1 MFKYVK
7 KLLAL
12 LTKEERRKLVL
23 VFILILLL
31 GFLELAGIGSI
42 MPFLSVATNPESIET
57 NKYLSWAYNYFNFET
72 HTQYITTLGVLFVVF
87 LLISNGARAMITYI
101 TKRYSAMRKYA
112 LSKRLLQHYV
122 FQPYTFF
129 LDHNSSELQKNVLN
143 EVNMVIQKAMY
154 PGLTMV
160 AQAIV
165 SLFIIGLLMSVD
177 PLIAVL
183 VAVVLGFSY
192 ALIYLFVRK
201 ILHRIGKERVEASR
215 AQFKGV
221 SEVLGGIKDVKILH
235 KEDNFIGQFA
245 MPSKKLAKIGVTNE
259 LIGELPRYVLE
270 TVAFGGIVVLL
281 LFMLHSQ
288 GSLDDAIPMIGLYA
302 LAGYR
307 LMPSLQAVF
316 RGATNLRYNI
326 PAVELLYR
334 HLHSGE
340 RIKVYKGEPLPL
352 KKELKLENITF
363 YYPNTSKPVIDNQT
377 ISIQAN
383 TTVGFVGPTGCGK
396 TTLIDIVLG
405 LLTPQEGSI
414 IVDDKKI
421 KGKDIYRWQA
431 SLGYVQQNIYL
442 SDNTVAKNIAFGVED
457 SAIDYTLVKNAA
469 SVANID
475 RFIEEELPKG
485 YNTIIGERGIRLSGG
500 QRQRLGIARAVY
512 NNPPVLILD
521 EATSALDG
529 FTEDAI
535 MEAIHSLSG
544 KKTILMIA
552 HRITTLRECSTIF
565 MLRNGKIID
574 SGSYE
579 ELYERNA
586 DFRQL
591 ADGKKQEQKET
602 GY

>member
-1 MFKYVK
+1 MLIYVK

-12 LTKEERRKLVL
+12 LTKDERRKLVL
-23 VFILILLL
+23 VFILILLM

-57 NKYLSWAYNYFNFET
+57 NKYLSWAYNYFNFES

-101 TKRYSAMRKYA
+101 TKRYSAMRRYA
-112 LSKRLLQHYV
+112 LAKRLLKHYV

-165 SLFIIGLLMSVD
+165 SMFIIGLLMSVD

-192 ALIYLFVRK
+192 ALIYLLVRR
-201 ILHRIGKERVEASR
+201 ILHKIGKERVEASR

-235 KEDNFIGQFA
+235 KEDSFINHFA
-245 MPSKKLAKIGVTNE
+245 NPSKKLARIGVTNE
-259 LIGELPRYVLE
+259 LIGELPRYALE
-270 TVAFGGIVVLL
+270 TIAFGGIVVLL

-288 GSLDDAIPMIGLYA
+288 GNLNDAIPMIGLYA

-316 RGATNLRYNI
+316 RGATNFRYNI
-326 PAVELLYR
+326 PAVELL
-334 HLHSGE
+334 HKHMHSGE
-340 RIKVYKGEPLPL
+340 KINIYKGEPLPL
-352 KKELKLENITF
+352 NEEIKMDNITF
-363 YYPNTSKPVIDNQT
+363 YYPNSTKPVIEEQSFT
-377 ISIQAN
+377 IKAN

-396 TTLIDIVLG
+396 TTIIDIVLG
-405 LLTPQEGSI
+405 LLTPQKGNL
-414 IVDDKKI
+414 IVDGKKI
-421 KGKDIYRWQA
+421 TGKDIFRWQA

-457 SAIDYTLVKNAA
+457 SEIDFGLVKSAA

-475 RFIEEELPKG
+475 RFIEEELPNG
-485 YNTIIGERGIRLSGG
+485 YETIIGERGIRLSGG

-535 MEAIHSLSG
+535 MNAIHALSG

-552 HRITTLRECSTIF
+552 HRITTLRECDTIF
-565 MLRNGKIID
+565 MLSNGKIID
-574 SGSYE
+574 RGTYE
-579 ELYERNA
+579 ELYDRNT

-591 ADGKKQEQKET
+591 ADGKKT
-602 GY
+602 GKF